1 MSMLIPQRLFLSAF
15 FLPCILTAQTES
27 WTGVSFEHEVSKKW
41 AYVIET
47 EHRRSLTDSPDGTFL
62 FLLAGNRPLA
72 NNLSITAGTRFE
84 PAANGDAGTLRVFSD
99 LNYKLPL
106 GDSPF
111 TLESRLRY
119 QQDRP
124 PGEDGSLRRVSL
136 RPRIGLA
143 AEISDRVGVVGE
155 YEGRFRFDQRDE
167 WSRVRY
173 TVGLEYKATDHL
185 KLEIFWRQEDR
196 INQATPR
203 STTIFG
209 LYGDYTLPDSRTRK
223 WKYRRPFGRSVTW

>member
-1 MSMLIPQRLFLSAF
+1 MRQLLLLLVFPHL
-15 FLPCILTAQTES
+15 LTAQTES
-27 WTGVSFEHEVSKKW
+27 WFGVSFEHEVSEKW

-47 EHRRSLTDSPDGTFL
+47 EHRRSITESPDGTFL

-72 NNLSITAGTRFE
+72 KNLSITAGTRFE
-84 PAANGDAGTLRVFSD
+84 PAANGDTGTLRLFSD

-106 GDSPF
+106 GSSPF

-124 PGEDGSLRRVSL
+124 PGEDGSLRRVAL

-143 AEISDRVGVVGE
+143 AEINDRVGIVGE
-155 YEGRFRFDQRDE
+155 FEGRFRFDQRDE

-173 TVGLEYKATDHL
+173 TVGLEYKAADRL
-185 KLEIFWRQEDR
+185 KLELFWRQEDR
-196 INQATPR
+196 INQETPR
-203 STTIFG
+203 STTIIG
-209 LYGDYTLPDSRTRK
+209 LYADYTLPDDRIRK